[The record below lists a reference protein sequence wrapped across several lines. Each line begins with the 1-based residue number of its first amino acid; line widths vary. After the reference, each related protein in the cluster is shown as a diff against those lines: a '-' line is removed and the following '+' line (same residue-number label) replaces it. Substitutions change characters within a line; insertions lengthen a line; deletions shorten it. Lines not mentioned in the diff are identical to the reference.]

1 MISVLSQAIAWLIA
15 IVFLAACS
23 GIPVRGTVGAQTI
36 ETRVD
41 SEVARYYL
49 ADYLA
54 GKRSNTI
61 VDERIDQVS
70 SESLN
75 GLPDRDRLKR
85 LSDDF
90 SVDFAALFF
99 ADRVARISSNREFRV
114 AFNRVR
120 DNVNKGFPQ
129 GDVSLP
135 VGAANYEVV
144 LVPGYLYRRHPVT
157 GADLALPRAALR
169 RVGLAH
175 YFVETVEDGAIEAN
189 ADLVAA
195 AIRARGQTG
204 RRMIVV
210 SVSKSGPEFALAL
223 TRLGPNDSRRVDV
236 SGVESLSTQRSRQ
249 RFNGFHIPGHVLIVN
264 YIGIPLT
271 GSISMLARGGYA
283 QLRAY
288 GPNDGLSL
296 LSDLIAPNAVTL
308 SELGRD
314 HFLLDGQLSLWA
326 LGMKTGAMLAIAEQ
340 MDRCGFQSME
350 FFGFAGFIKY
360 VREHKENPFD
370 WIRLGAQKFHNTR
383 LRYHG
388 GLASGFEKVPRSV
401 RKLMIER
408 MVAHGITLT
417 RSSDPW
423 NDYEAAAIENEEL
436 R

>member
-15 IVFLAACS
+15 IVFLAACA
-23 GIPVRGTVGAQTI
+23 GIPVRGTVGGQTI

-129 GDVSLP
+129 GDISLP

-210 SVSKSGPEFALAL
+210 SVSKSGPEVALAL
-223 TRLGPNDSRRVDV
+223 TRLGPNDSRRVAAWVNIAGTLHGSPLADNRLLQVEELVGRVDV

-249 RFNGFHIPGHVLIVN
+249 RFNGFHVPGHVLIVN

-308 SELGRD
+308 AELGRD
-314 HFLLDGQLSLWA
+314 HFLLDDRVDVTTVA
-326 LGMKTGAMLAIAEQ
+326 LA
-340 MDRCGFQSME
+340 
-350 FFGFAGFIKY
+350 FAVIQTLEE
-360 VREHKENPFD
+360 R
-370 WIRLGAQKFHNTR
+370 
-383 LRYHG
+383 HG
-388 GLASGFEKVPRSV
+388 K
-401 RKLMIER
+401 
-408 MVAHGITLT
+408 
-417 RSSDPW
+417 
-423 NDYEAAAIENEEL
+423 
-436 R
+436 

>member
-15 IVFLAACS
+15 IVFLAACA
-23 GIPVRGTVGAQTI
+23 GIPVRGTVGGQTI

-61 VDERIDQVS
+61 VDERIDHVS

-85 LSDDF
+85 L
-90 SVDFAALFF
+90 
-99 ADRVARISSNREFRV
+99 
-114 AFNRVR
+114 
-120 DNVNKGFPQ
+120 
-129 GDVSLP
+129 
-135 VGAANYEVV
+135 
-144 LVPGYLYRRHPVT
+144 HPVT

-210 SVSKSGPEFALAL
+210 SVSKSGPEVALAL
-223 TRLGPNDSRRVDV
+223 TRLGPNDSRRVAAWVNIAGTLHGSPLADNRLLQVEELVGRVDV

-308 SELGRD
+308 AELGRD
-314 HFLLDGQLSLWA
+314 HFLLDDRVDVTTVA
-326 LGMKTGAMLAIAEQ
+326 LA
-340 MDRCGFQSME
+340 
-350 FFGFAGFIKY
+350 FAVIQTLEE
-360 VREHKENPFD
+360 R
-370 WIRLGAQKFHNTR
+370 
-383 LRYHG
+383 HG
-388 GLASGFEKVPRSV
+388 K
-401 RKLMIER
+401 
-408 MVAHGITLT
+408 
-417 RSSDPW
+417 
-423 NDYEAAAIENEEL
+423 
-436 R
+436 